1 MRNIS
6 LGAAKKNVD
15 SSGLEG
21 ALMKAK
27 GDAAQLKAELME
39 LKKSGATKA
48 DSSSSGSSK
57 GGAKGA
63 DAGGASAAALAEVQK
78 RLLAKEEQVEAIKD
92 ENALLRSQLAAA
104 ERKANDL
111 AASALANAEV
121 APPPPKPAAQVPPS
135 PTTPEGE
142 VVYKVGDRVMVRDAG
157 EAWEWGTVETI
168 EFDEPLVRKDGWDEG
183 DSYFWKETRYPTAA
197 ELAADSDH
205 SDESSDSDKGGRREG
220 GGGGESSDESDDSD
234 DSESEKKIA
243 APAPR
248 RRPSG
253 VSGVASSGGGRGG
266 AAKPGAAANARQGRG
281 KPAPVNSKSPV
292 RSMKRS

>member
-39 LKKSGATKA
+39 LKKSGAGKA
-48 DSSSSGSSK
+48 DSSSSSK
-57 GGAKGA
+57 GGAKGS
-63 DAGGASAAALAEVQK
+63 DAGAASAAALAEVQK
-78 RLLAKEEQVEAIKD
+78 RLLAKEEQVETIKD

-111 AASALANAEV
+111 AASALANAEA
-121 APPPPKPAAQVPPS
+121 APLPPKPTEPTPPS
-135 PTTPEGE
+135 APASRHES
-142 VVYKVGDRVMVRDAG
+142 VVGYRVGDRVMVRDAG

-168 EFDEPLVRKDGWDEG
+168 EFDEPLVRKDGWDKG
-183 DSYFWKETRYPTAA
+183 DSYFWKEMRYPTAA
-197 ELAADSDH
+197 ELAAGSDN
-205 SDESSDSDKGGRREG
+205 SDDSSDSDQAG
-220 GGGGESSDESDDSD
+220 GGAADDSSDSDDSD
-234 DSESEKKIA
+234 SESENEVA

-266 AAKPGAAANARQGRG
+266 AAKVGLAARQGGWG
-281 KPAPVNSKSPV
+281 KTAAATSKSPV
-292 RSMKRS
+292 RSMIRN

>member
-39 LKKSGATKA
+39 LKKSGATKS
-48 DSSSSGSSK
+48 DSSSK

-121 APPPPKPAAQVPPS
+121 AKPAAQVPPS
-135 PTTPEGE
+135 PTAQEGE
-142 VVYKVGDRVMVRDAG
+142 AGYNVGDRVMVRDAG

-168 EFDEPLVRKDGWDEG
+168 EFDEPLVRKDGWDKG

-197 ELAADSDH
+197 ELAAGSDH
-205 SDESSDSDKGGRREG
+205 SDESSDSDKGGRGG
-220 GGGGESSDESDDSD
+220 GGGGESSGESGDSD
-234 DSESEKKIA
+234 DSESEKKVA
-243 APAPR
+243 ARAPR

-253 VSGVASSGGGRGG
+253 VSGVASSCGGRGG
-266 AAKPGAAANARQGRG
+266 AAKPGTAAGARQGRG
-281 KPAPVNSKSPV
+281 KPAPVISKSPV